1 MKKHSIMSFFLAS
14 LFLGCCS
21 PILALTLEKSA
32 VPADGE
38 YVLYIT
44 PYDFGGC
51 ADKIVVNIG
60 KEVLESEVQKDDFE
74 VSAVLTSKLSGEGY
88 GIVRS
93 IRTVK
98 QAYISDSQGL
108 PAVSKTSRYITLR
121 LEVSPDD
128 EYSSPFTHSAVLNMV
143 KADELYSYRIVNS
156 ALSFRTVRLSAA
168 VSPVAAQFKTDTFSF
183 KENENDDGISMEYA
197 QFIPEKE
204 KPLEK
209 NSRKIPLV
217 VFFHGMGESGRDIT
231 KPLFSIKTTALAKKK
246 IQSCFGDDGVAI
258 LIPQCPTGW
267 MEITELDPFGNRLW
281 VVADIRSP
289 VRKLKDSISGFLS
302 KSFSFPD
309 SSDEVEA
316 EPVSYY
322 TQAVKAL
329 IDKTVMENPDID
341 TSRIYVGGCSAG
353 GFMTLNMMIQYPDF
367 FAAAF
372 PVCEAFP
379 DARISSS
386 SIKKLADRPLW
397 FVVSKSDTTIDPEKY
412 TFPTVK
418 RLEEAGARNLHHT
431 YFEKVLD
438 TSGSFLNNDKS
449 GPYEYDGHDS
459 WIYVFN
465 DEVYDGSLSLFSWL
479 ARQTN
484 GD

>member
-1 MKKHSIMSFFLAS
+1 MKKHSMTSLFFAS
-14 LFLGCCS
+14 LFLCCYS
-21 PILALTLEKSA
+21 TIFALTLEKSA
-32 VPADGE
+32 VPAEGE

-44 PYDFGGC
+44 PYDFAGC

-60 KEVLESEVQKDDFE
+60 KEVLESEVRKDDFE

-108 PAVSKTSRYITLR
+108 PSVSKTSRYITLK
-121 LEVSPDD
+121 LEVAPDD

-156 ALSFRTVRLSAA
+156 ALSFRTVKLGAV

-183 KENENDDGISMEYA
+183 RENENDDAIVMEYA
-197 QFIPEKE
+197 QFIPKKE
-204 KPLEK
+204 NPLEK
-209 NSRKIPLV
+209 NSRKIPLI
-217 VFFHGMGESGRDIT
+217 VFFHGMGEAGRDIT
-231 KPLFSIKTTALAKKK
+231 RPLFSIKTTALAQEK
-246 IQSCFGDDGVAI
+246 IQSRFGDDGAAI

-289 VRKLKDSISGFLS
+289 VRKLKDSISSFLS
-302 KSFSFPD
+302 SAFSFPD
-309 SSDEVEA
+309 SSDNEVT

-322 TQAVKAL
+322 TLAVKAL
-329 IDKTVMENPDID
+329 IDKTVRENSDID
-341 TSRIYVGGCSAG
+341 TSRIYIGGCSAG

-379 DARISSS
+379 DGRLSSS
-386 SIKKLADRPLW
+386 DIKKLAGKPLW
-397 FVVSKSDTTIDPEKY
+397 FVVSKSDTTIEPENY

-418 RLEEAGARNLHHT
+418 RLEEAGAKNLHHT

-449 GPYEYDGHDS
+449 GPYEYDGHES

-465 DEVYDGSLSLFSWL
+465 DEVSDGSLSLFSWL
-479 ARQTN
+479 ARQAN